1 MFKLSRKAKAL
12 LSGGSSKEDN
22 KGTKGGST
30 KSVDSFSFGTNH
42 HLLLTAEER
51 EALREELKRLN
62 DNLGRVNQD
71 DNNDKVYFVS
81 TLRNAN
87 FTFTP
92 SVDRTTGKFTMST

>member
-22 KGTKGGST
+22 KGAKGGSS

-62 DNLGRVNQD
+62 DNLSRVNQD
-71 DNNDKVYFVS
+71 DNNDKVCAKKILTESLGQHNSGF
-81 TLRNAN
+81 
-87 FTFTP
+87 
-92 SVDRTTGKFTMST
+92 SVHVWQLF